1 MIFISEI
8 GLNYNANF
16 LNCEKLIQK
25 SKWAGADIAKF
36 QLGWKGKKD
45 EINHL
50 DYERVSQLFKW
61 SEKYEIEIMF
71 SIFNNEALEMIKKFP
86 VKRFKIA
93 SRTLLDEPN
102 LCEEIISLNKETF
115 VSLGMWQDKT
125 NLPYKNKN
133 IKYLWCKSSYP
144 TSDEELKLL
153 PKSFLNKEI
162 VGYSDHSVGI
172 ESALIA
178 ITRGAQIIEK
188 HFTLNKRSNFI
199 RDHALSAEPDDFKQL
214 TILGKEISKKVNL
227 GI

>member
-1 MIFISEI
+1 M
-8 GLNYNANF
+8 
-16 LNCEKLIQK
+16 
-25 SKWAGADIAKF
+25 
-36 QLGWKGKKD
+36 
-45 EINHL
+45 
-50 DYERVSQLFKW
+50 
-61 SEKYEIEIMF
+61 
-71 SIFNNEALEMIKKFP
+71 
-86 VKRFKIA
+86 
-93 SRTLLDEPN
+93 
-102 LCEEIISLNKETF
+102 
-115 VSLGMWQDKT
+115 
-125 NLPYKNKN
+125 
-133 IKYLWCKSSYP
+133 WCKSSYP

-188 HFTLNKRSNFI
+188 HFTLNKKSNFI

>member
-125 NLPYKNKN
+125 NLPYKNNN